1 MHLTGDSAMRPLAA
15 LPFLAPLLAVRLLF
29 GAATAAA
36 VPLLV
41 QPVEV
46 TDFKAVF
53 ASVEPVDRTLARSRI
68 AGTVVGLAVDE
79 GSRVEAGETV
89 ARVEDPKLASELA
102 AIDAQIRAL
111 EAQRALAATEL
122 ERARELRAR
131 QAIPQARL
139 DEAEASLRVVEG
151 NLAAK
156 RAERA
161 VVEQRIAEG
170 AVPAPRAG
178 RVLHVRVTEGTYVLP
193 GEPVAEIA
201 VERYLLR
208 ARLPER
214 HARFVRAGDRVR
226 IGPRGLGPGEPVG
239 EGRIVEVYPELEAGR
254 VVVDIEADGLG
265 DYFAGER
272 ARIEIATG
280 VRQVFLIPPEYI
292 ATRFG
297 VDFVKL
303 ESGREVVI
311 QRGVTREGRVEVLA
325 GLRAGDRLL
334 PWGEAGR

>member
-1 MHLTGDSAMRPLAA
+1 MRPLAA
-15 LPFLAPLLAVRLLF
+15 LPFLAPLLAVRLLS

-68 AGTVVGLAVDE
+68 AGTVVELAVDE

-139 DEAEASLRVVEG
+139 DEAEASFRVVEG

-265 DYFAGER
+265 DYFVGER

>member
-1 MHLTGDSAMRPLAA
+1 MRPLAA

-265 DYFAGER
+265 DYFVGER

>member
-1 MHLTGDSAMRPLAA
+1 MRPLAA

-68 AGTVVGLAVDE
+68 AGTVVELAVDE

-139 DEAEASLRVVEG
+139 DEAEASFRVVEG

-170 AVPAPRAG
+170 EVPAPRAG

-265 DYFAGER
+265 DYFVGER